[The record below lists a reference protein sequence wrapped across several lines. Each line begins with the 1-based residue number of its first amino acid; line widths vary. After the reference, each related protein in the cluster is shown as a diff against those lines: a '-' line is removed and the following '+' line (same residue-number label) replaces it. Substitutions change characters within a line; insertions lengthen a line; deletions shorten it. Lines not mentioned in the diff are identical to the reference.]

1 MSLVSSGKPVAP
13 HRRSP
18 LPGRRVAFASLAT
31 LLPSSL
37 LPSSLLLSAA
47 CVRAP
52 LANSCTALE
61 PGTLVVSEIRGR
73 QAGSYRQWIELY
85 NASDEPVAVRGLR
98 FSFTQ
103 LDDTSPVA
111 FVVRDDVQEIA
122 PGEYFVV
129 GGGDPAEEDYIDYDY
144 TPDYH
149 SSTGVTQPRDLY
161 GAARLELFACDRV
174 IDELVY
180 QGLPTAGTL
189 TLDGASPPD
198 AAANDDDARWCVDE
212 RTDGPGTEI
221 GLRGSPGEA
230 NPACP

>member
-1 MSLVSSGKPVAP
+1 MPLVSSGKPVAP

-18 LPGRRVAFASLAT
+18 LPGRRIAFVLTAT
-31 LLPSSL
+31 LP
-37 LPSSLLLSAA
+37 LSAA

-52 LANSCTALE
+52 LEDTCTQLE

-73 QAGSYRQWIELY
+73 QTGSYRQWIELY
-85 NASDEPVAVRGLR
+85 NASDAPVAVRGLR
-98 FSFTQ
+98 FAFTQ

-111 FVVRDDVQEIA
+111 FVVRDDALEIA

-149 SSTGVTQPRDLY
+149 SGTSVTQPRDLY

-174 IDELVY
+174 IDEVIY
-180 QGLPTAGTL
+180 KGLPTAGTL
-189 TLDGASPPD
+189 ALDGASPPD
-198 AAANDDDARWCVDE
+198 AAANDDDDRWCVDE

-221 GLRGSPGEA
+221 GLRGSPREA
-230 NPACP
+230 NPPCP